1 MKRLSFLLSLLLVAP
16 VALAQ
21 DTGIGGRYNGLDQQ
35 TESSAPGVRI
45 GVGVGPSVYLGPDIL
60 HGDAADQDDI
70 RETGLAITGEVSFPL
85 GSERLYG
92 RLLGGVTNLGADSE
106 RADSPPGANP
116 FLTNP
121 NALLEGDLI
130 FNLASY
136 RRSNVVPYLFSGFGA
151 LIADPFG
158 NDDAADALNRDKTAL
173 FVPAGLGVDLRVS
186 RNLSVFGEASYR
198 FILNEVGAEEAGAFV
213 ASLQRDPTCEE
224 EPNNPDCK
232 EPEVP
237 CETDPN
243 QVGCPE
249 VNPEGDS
256 TFDTRFNQALLLGG
270 LRLGFGSAPPV
281 AVVPPPPPPTP
292 PAPPAPRPDPPAP
305 PPPPPPAPVCDL
317 VELNAAY
324 FDYGSSMLDSNAR
337 ALLDENV
344 DLLLRDSACCIF
356 IDGYMDTTEY
366 DEFGMGLAGRR
377 AQAVYDFYLSRG
389 ISASRLQVRNRGAD
403 LASNPKEDPGKGDRR
418 ARRVESIPV
427 DCERFDALIEGRSY

>member
-1 MKRLSFLLSLLLVAP
+1 MNRLFLTLSLLLVAP

-21 DTGIGGRYNGLDQQ
+21 DYGAGGRYNGLDQED
-35 TESSAPGVRI
+35 ESHAPGVRI
-45 GVGVGPSVYLGPDIL
+45 GISVGPSIYLGPDIL
-60 HGDAADQDDI
+60 YGDAADQDNI
-70 RETGLAITGEVSFPL
+70 RETGLAVTGEVSFPL

-106 RADSPPGANP
+106 RPDSPPGANP

-121 NALLEGDLI
+121 NALAEGNLI

-151 LIADPFG
+151 LFADPFG

-173 FVPAGLGVDLRVS
+173 FVPAGLGVDLRLS
-186 RNLSVFGEASYR
+186 RNFSLFGEASYR

-213 ASLQRDPTCEE
+213 ALIQRDPTCED
-224 EPNNPDCK
+224 EPDNPECK
-232 EPEVP
+232 EPEIP
-237 CETDPN
+237 CEEDPT

-256 TFDTRFNQALLLGG
+256 TFDTRFNQALIVGG
-270 LRLGFGSAPPV
+270 LRLGFGSAPV
-281 AVVPPPPPPTP
+281 AAAIPPPPPP
-292 PAPPAPRPDPPAP
+292 PAPRPTPPRPTP

-317 VELNAAY
+317 VELNSAY
-324 FDYGSSMLDSNAR
+324 FDYGSSILDSNAR
-337 ALLDENV
+337 ALLEENV
-344 DLLLRDSACCIF
+344 DLLLTDSACCVF
-356 IDGYMDTTEY
+356 IDGYTDTTEY

-427 DCERFDALIEGRSY
+427 DCERFDAIIEGGSRY

>member
-1 MKRLSFLLSLLLVAP
+1 MKRLSFILSFLLAAP

-21 DTGIGGRYNGLDQQ
+21 DYGAGGRYNSLDSQA
-35 TESSAPGVRI
+35 ESDAPGVRI

-60 HGDAADQDDI
+60 YGDAADQDDI
-70 RETGLAITGEVSFPL
+70 RETGLAVTGEISFPL

-92 RLLGGVTNLGADSE
+92 RLMGGLTNLGADAE

-121 NALLEGDLI
+121 NALVEGDLI

-158 NDDAADALNRDKTAL
+158 RDDAADALNRDKTAL
-173 FVPAGLGVDLRVS
+173 FVPAGLGVDLRLS
-186 RNLSVFGEASYR
+186 RNVSIFGEASYR
-198 FILNEVGAEEAGAFV
+198 FILNEVGAEEVGSFV
-213 ASLQRDPTCEE
+213 AALQRDPTCEE
-224 EPNNPDCK
+224 EPKNPDCK
-232 EPEVP
+232 EPEIP
-237 CETDPN
+237 CEEDPD

-270 LRLGFGSAPPV
+270 LRLGFGRAPAP
-281 AVVPPPPPPTP
+281 AVIPPPPPPP
-292 PAPPAPRPDPPAP
+292 PAPQPTPRPT
-305 PPPPPPAPVCDL
+305 PPPPPAPVCDL
-317 VELNAAY
+317 VELNSAY
-324 FDYGSSMLDSNAR
+324 FDYGSSTLDSNAR
-337 ALLDENV
+337 ALLEENV
-344 DLLLRDSACCIF
+344 DLLLSDSACCVF
-356 IDGYMDTTEY
+356 IDGYVDTTEY

-377 AQAVYDFYLSRG
+377 AQTVYDFYLSRG
-389 ISASRLQVRNRGAD
+389 VSASRLQVRNRGAD

-427 DCERFDALIEGRSY
+427 DCERFDAMIEGGSGY